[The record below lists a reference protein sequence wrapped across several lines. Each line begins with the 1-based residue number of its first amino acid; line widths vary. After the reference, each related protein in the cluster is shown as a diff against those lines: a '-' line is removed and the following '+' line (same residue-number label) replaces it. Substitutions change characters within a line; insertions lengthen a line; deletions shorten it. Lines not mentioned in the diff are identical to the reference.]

1 MKKNI
6 TGSMMT
12 AFGVGLG
19 SALYQ
24 AFRYGIDEI
33 DPTRSVVIGVLVATI
48 WLLVQQ
54 GQFRNH

>member
-1 MKKNI
+1 
-6 TGSMMT
+6 MT

>member
-48 WLLVQQ
+48 WLLVQE